1 MTRLVAIALL
11 LAFDPAGAADW
22 PVMRGPDRN
31 GISKETAWKT
41 AAPKVLWSAETGLGY
56 SGMSVAAGK
65 LYTAGHDEKTDS
77 VTCLDAVSGK
87 VLWKH
92 SFPQPVGAHY
102 YQGGTTGCPT
112 VDGDTVFHVAREG
125 EVFALDAASGKV
137 RWTTDLKKTHGLDVP
152 EWGFS
157 GSPLPYGDT
166 ILLNAG
172 DAGIAL
178 QKKDGSVVWKS
189 ANGDAAYSTPVLFT
203 KSGTDFALF
212 SNKKAYVCVDPKTGV
227 ERWRFKWLTRYG
239 VNATEPVLSGDLML
253 LSTGYDK
260 GATLLKWSGEGPPV
274 PVWQNRELAT
284 QMNPGILLDGY
295 VYAISGN
302 ESVDGTGLKAVEYA
316 TGKVA
321 WSDPTIGHGAL
332 VASNGKLLVVT
343 EDGALQIGPAS
354 PAAWKP
360 TVTAKVT
367 EGRVW
372 TQPVLSGGLLY
383 VRNQKGIIVCLD
395 LRG

>member
-1 MTRLVAIALL
+1 MMRLVAIALL
-11 LAFDPAGAADW
+11 LAFQPANGADW

-31 GISKETAWKT
+31 GISKETAWKAT
-41 AAPKVLWSAETGLGY
+41 QPKALWSAETGLGY
-56 SGMSVAAGK
+56 SGMTIAAGK
-65 LYTAGHDEKTDS
+65 LYTAGHEAKTDS
-77 VTCLDAVSGK
+77 VTCLDALTGK
-87 VLWKH
+87 VVWKH

-102 YQGGTTGCPT
+102 YQGGTTGSPT
-112 VDGDTVFHVAREG
+112 VDGDTVYHLAREG

-137 RWTTDLKKTHGLDVP
+137 RWTTNLKETHGLDVP
-152 EWGFS
+152 EWGFT
-157 GSPLPYGDT
+157 GSPLPYGDI

-178 QKKDGSVVWKS
+178 RKKDGTAVWKS
-189 ANGDAAYSTPVLFT
+189 ENGDAGYSTPYLFS
-203 KSGTDFALF
+203 KGGTDLALF
-212 SNKKAYVCVDPKTGV
+212 SNKKAYICVDAKTGV

-239 VNATEPVLSGDLML
+239 VNSADPVLSGDFILI
-253 LSTGYDK
+253 SSGYDK
-260 GATLLKWSGEGPPV
+260 GATLLKWSGEGAPV
-274 PVWQNRELAT
+274 PVWQNRDLAT
-284 QMNPGILLDGY
+284 QMNPGILLGDH

-302 ESVDGTGLKAVEYA
+302 ESVDGTGLKAVEFA

-321 WSDPTIGHGAL
+321 WADPTIGHGAL
-332 VASNGKLLVVT
+332 MAANGKLLVVT

-383 VRNQKGIIVCLD
+383 VRNQKGSIVCLD
-395 LRG
+395 LRA